1 MNVDWFVIGLQCLL
15 AFCCAF
21 IGSSVGAFFG
31 STWLWRR
38 VFRLGRRDAF
48 RSMALW
54 HGRLAAASTLGKEAL
69 EAEIARLVSI
79 EPKETE

>member
-1 MNVDWFVIGLQCLL
+1 MNVDWSIIGLQCLL
-15 AFCCAF
+15 GFCCAF
-21 IGSSVGAFFG
+21 VGSWFGASV
-31 STWLWRR
+31 SNTWRLRYA
-38 VFRLGRRDAF
+38 FRLGRRDAF

-79 EPKETE
+79 ESKEP